1 MLILSK
7 LNFKISLNSHV
18 WFPLLAI
25 ILRLIPLT
33 ADFSYLILAVYALL
47 GRQQIIEALLLSWLF
62 TMLNSSLVPDVEYAS
77 FTRYII
83 ILSCFTSIFFRLNF
97 RKIEKITLVTFGLG
111 IFFIIHSIFFSKI
124 PEISILK
131 GLNWI
136 VVIMTLLL
144 VWQNMDSLE
153 HKETEKQITRILS
166 IIVLFSVLIL
176 PFPDIGFNLNE
187 RYFQGVLNHPQAFGM
202 TAAALGAIFIGQ
214 LFVQNRS
221 ILLSVIMIVICIA
234 SIKLSGSRTSGL
246 ALLSAVIIS
255 SLLLPIDT
263 IKIIKSFFFS
273 INKLII
279 VLSLLILI
287 IISAPDIFD
296 LIISFMTKM
305 QTDTTNSAITSF
317 QNSRGVLYEPMITNI
332 VNTPFK
338 GIGFGLAS
346 DLEVMDIKYFKG
358 IPVSAPIEKG
368 VLPLAVL
375 EEVGVFGFIFFI
387 IWILILIKKAIA
399 NSFGAL
405 IVLLTFLLFNLGEA
419 GLFSANGYG
428 MLYLI
433 VITSIITRPK
443 LIKKT
448 N

>member
-144 VWQNMDSLE
+144 AWQSMDSLE

-221 ILLSVIMIVICIA
+221 ILLSVIMIVICVA
-234 SIKLSGSRTSGL
+234 AIKLSGSRTSGL

-263 IKIIKSFFFS
+263 IKIIKSFFF
-273 INKLII
+273 L
-279 VLSLLILI
+279 
-287 IISAPDIFD
+287 
-296 LIISFMTKM
+296 
-305 QTDTTNSAITSF
+305 
-317 QNSRGVLYEPMITNI
+317 
-332 VNTPFK
+332 
-338 GIGFGLAS
+338 
-346 DLEVMDIKYFKG
+346 
-358 IPVSAPIEKG
+358 
-368 VLPLAVL
+368 
-375 EEVGVFGFIFFI
+375 
-387 IWILILIKKAIA
+387 
-399 NSFGAL
+399 
-405 IVLLTFLLFNLGEA
+405 
-419 GLFSANGYG
+419 
-428 MLYLI
+428 
-433 VITSIITRPK
+433 
-443 LIKKT
+443 
-448 N
+448 